1 MKKYSSH
8 QGIRTNLS
16 ALRMCPTFI
25 MILRRAEKDIPI
37 TVEGKSHVIPKG
49 DYVVV
54 SPTVSMRLK
63 STFPNPDTFDPDRF
77 AAPREEHKK
86 PYSYMGFGAGPHSC
100 MGQNFAFLQVK
111 TILSILFREYEIERV
126 APEMPAVGYE
136 DMVVG
141 PKGSCQI
148 RYKKRLLS

>member
-1 MKKYSSH
+1 
-8 QGIRTNLS
+8 
-16 ALRMCPTFI
+16 MCPTFI

-37 TVEGKSHVIPKG
+37 KVQGKNVVIPKG
-49 DYVVV
+49 DFVTV

-63 STFPNPDTFDPDRF
+63 STFPEPDTFDPDRF

-86 PYSYMGFGAGPHSC
+86 PYSYMGFGGGLHSC

-126 APEMPAVGYE
+126 AEDMPAIGYD

-141 PKGSCQI
+141 PKGDCRI
-148 RYKKRLLS
+148 RYKKRVVS